1 MSDDMVRVFGGTDT
15 SKLTNW
21 AKEPTLKE
29 LKLNLDVARN
39 SHDKNVNKI
48 IHWREL
54 LRIDGKEKVKKNP
67 NNPNRSTIVP
77 KVVRRQAEWR
87 YSALTEPFLGSDRIF
102 QVNPR
107 TFEDVNAARQCELLL
122 NWQFDTKLNKVKL
135 IDNIVRACVN
145 EGTAIIRVGWD
156 RQTKPTIEMV
166 PKYAFMP
173 SQQPALAQ
181 QIQQAQQL
189 KEANPRQYED
199 LPDPI
204 KAVVTF
210 LEENP
215 DKQGQIIQAV
225 PIGEEPVQSEE
236 IIENKPIIELMRP
249 ENVYVDPSCDG
260 DIDKAMFIICSME
273 VNKAEL
279 LQAGI
284 YKNLDKVNWD
294 ENIIQAGN
302 NVSHTSNISYDE
314 SAQMKDKL
322 LRRVVAY
329 EFWGYKD
336 IEGNGS
342 LTPIVATWIGDTL
355 IRMEVNPY
363 PDKKLPFVFIPYS
376 PVEFSLYGEPD
387 AEILEE
393 NQHIS
398 GAILRSI
405 IDLMG
410 RSANSQQ
417 AFAKGMLDAVNKRRF
432 EQGLDYEY
440 NPGGLTPANGGYL
453 MHSFPE
459 IPQSAFNLLQQ
470 QNLDA
475 EALTGIKAFTE
486 GITSTSYGDV
496 ATGIRGALSAS
507 GKREMAILRRIAKG
521 VCDIG
526 SKIIAMNTEF
536 LSDEEVIRVTNSKF
550 EKIKREDIKGNFD
563 LKVDINT
570 AELDQAKSQ
579 DLAFVLQTVGPN
591 IGDPTFMSLI
601 LAKIAD
607 LKKLPDLAEMLRNWQ
622 PQPDPVM
629 EENKQLQNELLKA
642 QIAQYNATAQQR
654 NIDAEITANGIKH
667 ERALELQ
674 QAQGQ
679 ANMDLEVEKAIGR
692 SLKEGE
698 TAPNVEG
705 MIGWNLQRNAMKAR
719 ANLQNP
725 VQDITLRGFK
735 RN

>member
-1 MSDDMVRVFGGTDT
+1 M
-15 SKLTNW
+15 
-21 AKEPTLKE
+21 
-29 LKLNLDVARN
+29 
-39 SHDKNVNKI
+39 
-48 IHWREL
+48 
-54 LRIDGKEKVKKNP
+54 
-67 NNPNRSTIVP
+67 
-77 KVVRRQAEWR
+77 
-87 YSALTEPFLGSDRIF
+87 
-102 QVNPR
+102 
-107 TFEDVNAARQCELLL
+107 LL

-145 EGTAIIRVGWD
+145 EGTAIVRVGWD

-376 PVEFSLYGEPD
+376 PIEFSLYGEPD

-417 AFAKGMLDAVNKRRF
+417 AFAKGMLDAVN
-432 EQGLDYEY
+432 
-440 NPGGLTPANGGYL
+440 
-453 MHSFPE
+453 
-459 IPQSAFNLLQQ
+459 
-470 QNLDA
+470 
-475 EALTGIKAFTE
+475 
-486 GITSTSYGDV
+486 
-496 ATGIRGALSAS
+496 
-507 GKREMAILRRIAKG
+507 
-521 VCDIG
+521 
-526 SKIIAMNTEF
+526 
-536 LSDEEVIRVTNSKF
+536 
-550 EKIKREDIKGNFD
+550 
-563 LKVDINT
+563 
-570 AELDQAKSQ
+570 
-579 DLAFVLQTVGPN
+579 
-591 IGDPTFMSLI
+591 
-601 LAKIAD
+601 
-607 LKKLPDLAEMLRNWQ
+607 
-622 PQPDPVM
+622 
-629 EENKQLQNELLKA
+629 
-642 QIAQYNATAQQR
+642 
-654 NIDAEITANGIKH
+654 
-667 ERALELQ
+667 
-674 QAQGQ
+674 
-679 ANMDLEVEKAIGR
+679 
-692 SLKEGE
+692 
-698 TAPNVEG
+698 
-705 MIGWNLQRNAMKAR
+705 
-719 ANLQNP
+719 
-725 VQDITLRGFK
+725 
-735 RN
+735 

>member
-54 LRIDGKEKVKKNP
+54 LKIDGKEKVKKNP

-107 TFEDVNAARQCELLL
+107 TFEDVSAARQCELLL

-145 EGTAIIRVGWD
+145 EGTAIVRVGWD

-302 NVSHTSNISYDE
+302 NISHTSNISYDE

-376 PVEFSLYGEPD
+376 PIEFSLYGEPD

-453 MHSFPE
+453 MHTFPE

-654 NIDAEITANGIKH
+654 NVDAEITANGIKH

-725 VQDITLRGFK
+725 VQDTTLRGFK
-735 RN
+735 AD

>member
-1 MSDDMVRVFGGTDT
+1 MSDMVTVFGGTDA

-54 LRIDGKEKVKKNP
+54 LRIDGKEKIKKSS

-107 TFEDVNAARQCELLL
+107 TFEDVGAAKQCELLL

-145 EGTAIIRVGWD
+145 EGTAIVRVGWD

-249 ENVYVDPSCDG
+249 ENVFVDPSCDG

-336 IEGNGS
+336 IDGNGS

-376 PVEFSLYGEPD
+376 PIEFSLYGEPD
-387 AEILEE
+387 AELLEE

-453 MHSFPE
+453 MHTFPE

-536 LSDEEVIRVTNSKF
+536 LSDEEVIRVTNTKF

-607 LKKLPDLAEMLRNWQ
+607 LKKLPDLAEMLRNWK

-654 NIDAEITANGIKH
+654 NVDAEITANGIKH

-679 ANMDLEVEKAIGR
+679 ANMDLEVEKAIGK

-698 TAPNVEG
+698 TAPNIEG

-735 RN
+735 VN